1 MVIISP
7 LKVAQNR
14 IGALKAATHDITL
27 RKAQITGNPASQL
40 SNPEFVCRKIPMSY
54 YNKMDRNGIACRC
67 CVVGAVLHPTS
78 DH

>member
-14 IGALKAATHDITL
+14 IGALKAATHDITS
-27 RKAQITGNPASQL
+27 RKAKITGNTASQP
-40 SNPEFVCRKIPMSY
+40 SNPGFVCTKIPMNY
-54 YNKMDRNGIACRC
+54 CNKMDRNGIACRC
-67 CVVGAVLHPTS
+67 CVVDVVLHVTS